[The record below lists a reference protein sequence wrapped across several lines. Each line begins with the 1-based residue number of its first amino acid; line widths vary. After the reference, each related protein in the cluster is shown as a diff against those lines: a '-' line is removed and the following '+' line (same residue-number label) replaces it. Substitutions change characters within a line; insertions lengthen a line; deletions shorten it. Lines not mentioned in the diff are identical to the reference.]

1 MTVYINLTNRLLRR
15 LNEVELSTTD
25 FSSARG
31 IQAAA
36 KDAINSAVF
45 DLNTMQYEW
54 PFNAAE
60 ESTSLVV
67 GQTEYS
73 NPVELKSMEWNSFQI
88 IADGTYSTENKRLQY
103 ISTDTWY
110 KYHRDRDDDNATNGI
125 SIPKYVFPS
134 HGTGWG
140 VSPAPD
146 KSYRITFRYYLHPL
160 EMVNYDDTITGNIIY
175 PNALE
180 PTIIEGALYHMY
192 MLKDNPESA
201 QLAKANFM
209 QAVADL
215 KSQYINKFSGVVDT
229 RVQFGGGA
237 SAPLYKS
244 INASF

>member
-1 MTVYINLTNRLLRR
+1 MTTFLNLTNRVLRR
-15 LNEVELSTTD
+15 LNEVELSTID

-36 KDAINSAVF
+36 KDAVNSAVF
-45 DLNTMQYEW
+45 DLNSMQFTW

-73 NPVELKSMEWNSFQI
+73 NPVELKSMQWNSFQI
-88 IADGTYSTENKRLQY
+88 VNDGTYATETVRLQY
-103 ISTDTWY
+103 IDTDTWY
-110 KYHRDRDDDNATNGI
+110 KNYRDRDDDNSASGI
-125 SIPKYVFPS
+125 GMPRYVFPS

-146 KSYRITFRYYLHPL
+146 KSYRIQFRYFLHPA
-160 EMVNYDDTITGNIIY
+160 EMLNYDDTILGNIIY

-180 PTIIEGALYHMY
+180 PTIIEGAMYHMY

-201 QLAKANFM
+201 QLAKANFV
-209 QAVADL
+209 QSVSDL
-215 KSQYINKFSGVVDT
+215 KAQYINKYQSVVDT
-229 RVQFGGGA
+229 RINFGGGQN
-237 SAPLYKS
+237 STTFKS
-244 INASF
+244 ISASF

>member
-1 MTVYINLTNRLLRR
+1 MTTFINLTNRLLRR

-25 FSSARG
+25 FALARG
-31 IQAAA
+31 IHAAA
-36 KDAINSAVF
+36 KDAINSAMF

-54 PFNAAE
+54 PWNAAE
-60 ESTSLVV
+60 ETTTLVV

-73 NPVELKSMEWNSFQI
+73 NPVGMKTMEWESFQI
-88 IADGTYSTENKRLQY
+88 VGDGTYSSESKRLEF

-110 KYHRDRDDDNATNGI
+110 KNFRDRDDDNSTSGL

-146 KSYRITFRYYLHPL
+146 KTYRLQFRYYFHPA
-160 EMVNYDDTITGNIIY
+160 EMINYDDTMLGNVIY
-175 PNALE
+175 PNAVE

-215 KSQYINKFSGVVDT
+215 KSQYINAYSSLSDT
-229 RVQFGGGA
+229 RVNFGGGSGA
-237 SAPLYKS
+237 AQYKTV
-244 INASF
+244 NASF